1 MPPMP
6 PILNCRTDIVAQMLI
21 EPTEGR
27 AFELNSP
34 SSGGLSIC
42 SRHFLDEEWEC
53 VRGRVRLKRAVVPSL
68 FDDVEKEANKSP
80 DPTEAVPNI
89 DKNHE
94 DKEKTK
100 ENENTQKDPTK
111 DSKDPEK
118 ETESEEEKSDKEKD
132 KEETS
137 LLSNGSDER
146 VQDDSKG
153 KEIRSSKSVN
163 SRTSSDK
170 CKESTPKLPSG
181 PRDIDK
187 DKVEDIE
194 DLLTYYHIKQNNIH
208 QTDDVTA
215 RDGTAE
221 DRDGTGSNRNGTGIN
236 RNGTGFNRE
245 QTEVEQI
252 EIEVE
257 PIQAESDPVFI
268 EISVDKDRPAGGD
281 TGDCLMVLESVQVD
295 IDPSALLPD
304 PDAPV
309 EDDAMDA
316 MEPMETVEIDDAPS
330 EKHDPI
336 SLLTSSDEDDVII
349 QEPHIDTVEVSDE
362 TDEDDMP
369 LVKLLKK
376 RRAEKKKKNLEK
388 KKLDKRRSD
397 TIAQITWGLYEYY
410 CVQCHFKTTN
420 AAEYRRH
427 MAAHAKV
434 ILMCQLCG
442 YMTASSSQFAKHEK
456 QHGEKTLYKCHLCD
470 YRTKRNINL
479 AYHMKSHKP
488 KDVCNFVDE
497 NKLLVESKLCDDKK
511 YKCNK
516 CEYAT
521 KKRSDLK
528 RHKSKKHMEDS
539 DNDEDYVPPRVF

>member
-1 MPPMP
+1 MSKDKCCVGGCSNVPPYFKF
-6 PILNCRTDIVAQMLI
+6 
-21 EPTEGR
+21 PTSRVIFRKWLSALGTR
-27 AFELNSP
+27 CKIKLADHHAVIS

-68 FDDVEKEANKSP
+68 FDDVEKEDNKSP
-80 DPTEAVPNI
+80 DLTEAVPNI

-94 DKEKTK
+94 DKEKSK
-100 ENENTQKDPTK
+100 ENENTQKDTIDPTK
-111 DSKDPEK
+111 DKDPNK
-118 ETESEEEKSDKEKD
+118 EGNDSEEEKSDKEKD
-132 KEETS
+132 KEVTS

-146 VQDDSKG
+146 VQDSKE
-153 KEIRSSKSVN
+153 KEVRSSKSVN

-215 RDGTAE
+215 RNGTAE
-221 DRDGTGSNRNGTGIN
+221 DRDGTGSNRNGTGSN
-236 RNGTGFNRE
+236 RNGTGTNRNGTGMNRE
-245 QTEVEQI
+245 TEVEQI

-330 EKHDPI
+330 E
-336 SLLTSSDEDDVII
+336 
-349 QEPHIDTVEVSDE
+349 
-362 TDEDDMP
+362 
-369 LVKLLKK
+369 
-376 RRAEKKKKNLEK
+376 
-388 KKLDKRRSD
+388 
-397 TIAQITWGLYEYY
+397 
-410 CVQCHFKTTN
+410 
-420 AAEYRRH
+420 
-427 MAAHAKV
+427 
-434 ILMCQLCG
+434 
-442 YMTASSSQFAKHEK
+442 
-456 QHGEKTLYKCHLCD
+456 
-470 YRTKRNINL
+470 
-479 AYHMKSHKP
+479 
-488 KDVCNFVDE
+488 
-497 NKLLVESKLCDDKK
+497 
-511 YKCNK
+511 
-516 CEYAT
+516 
-521 KKRSDLK
+521 
-528 RHKSKKHMEDS
+528 
-539 DNDEDYVPPRVF
+539 